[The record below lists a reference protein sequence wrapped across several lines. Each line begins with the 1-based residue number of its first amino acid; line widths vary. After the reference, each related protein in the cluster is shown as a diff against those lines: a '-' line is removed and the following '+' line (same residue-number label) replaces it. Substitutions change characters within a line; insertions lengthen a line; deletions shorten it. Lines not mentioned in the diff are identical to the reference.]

1 MSKVV
6 VMKLLTGEE
15 VIAKLV
21 GDVAFDA
28 AVTGVDNVQEFTVRD
43 AKCMMLQGAGQQ
55 MGMTMIP
62 YMLAAIEGEVKVKTT
77 SVISWITEDKLPK
90 QLLDAYLSQT
100 SGIQIQQRL

>member
-6 VMKLLTGEE
+6 VVKLSTSEE

-21 GDVAFDA
+21 DSTVDVESAIKQDS
-28 AVTGVDNVQEFTVRD
+28 VIVIRD
-43 AKCMMLQGAGQQ
+43 AKCMMIQGSGQH

-62 YMLAAIEGEVKVKTT
+62 YMLSAIEGEVKLRGSAVL
-77 SVISWITEDKLPK
+77 SWVTEDKLPK

-100 SGIQIQQRL
+100 SGIQIQQRI

>member
-6 VMKLLTGEE
+6 VMKFSTGEE

-21 GDVAFDA
+21 DDVSFDA
-28 AVTGVDNVQEFTVRD
+28 AVSGTSQHDFSIRD
-43 AKCMMLQGAGQQ
+43 AKCMMLQGTGQH

-62 YMLAAIEGEVKVKTT
+62 FMLAAIEGEVKVK
-77 SVISWITEDKLPK
+77 SAAIISWITEDKLPK

-100 SGIQIQQRL
+100 SGIQIQQRI

>member
-6 VMKLLTGEE
+6 VMKLTTGEE

-21 GDVAFDA
+21 NTEGGIDFDSC
-28 AVTGVDNVQEFTVRD
+28 VVNPSVIVVRA
-43 AKCMMLQGAGQQ
+43 AKCMMLQGSGQQ

-62 YMLAAIEGEVKVKTT
+62 YMLASIDGEIKVKTDC
-77 SVISWITEDKLPK
+77 IASWIGEDELPK